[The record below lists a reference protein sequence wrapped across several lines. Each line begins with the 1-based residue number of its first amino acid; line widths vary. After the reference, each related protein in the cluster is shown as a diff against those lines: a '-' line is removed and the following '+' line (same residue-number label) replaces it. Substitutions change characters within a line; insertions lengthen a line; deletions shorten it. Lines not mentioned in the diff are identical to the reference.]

1 MHHPLRPVEENDVHL
16 VLKNEALV
24 PTATV
29 RFHDLSHFFTLHT
42 PLPIPQL
49 KRKFRIEKGYSELG
63 DGDFEAKMQFFHWL
77 DSNLKIASLNQSQP
91 RMACCC
97 LSSVDDYDA

>member
-1 MHHPLRPVEENDVHL
+1 MKPWWLGANCHSPFSRPF
-16 VLKNEALV
+16 
-24 PTATV
+24 P
-29 RFHDLSHFFTLHT
+29 FFNTLHT

-63 DGDFEAKMQFFHWL
+63 DGDFEAKMQFFYWL